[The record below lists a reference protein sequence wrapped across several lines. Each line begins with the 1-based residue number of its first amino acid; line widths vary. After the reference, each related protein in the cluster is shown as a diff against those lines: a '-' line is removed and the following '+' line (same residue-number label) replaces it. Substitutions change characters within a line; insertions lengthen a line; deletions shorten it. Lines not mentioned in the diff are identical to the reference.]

1 MSPEPNVIVKQN
13 VSITQFTKTNSKIVH
28 EFSYGEQLNSCL
40 LSRLGSYQSQNS
52 IPFIQHLVKLNLDLH
67 RFRAGQL
74 SHYATLASNASGL
87 MPPRYE
93 WRRRVL

>member
-1 MSPEPNVIVKQN
+1 MTRAGFDRMVAEVCLGKVGAVAAREVSRFAPN
-13 VSITQFTKTNSKIVH
+13 S
-28 EFSYGEQLNSCL
+28 
-40 LSRLGSYQSQNS
+40 
-52 IPFIQHLVKLNLDLH
+52 LDLY